1 MKKRSSALARNRR
14 DLDFSFVGASGARR
28 PTQVRA
34 DRPSVRF
41 SLNMRHLNSFC
52 PKWELQEEHARPET
66 DARRSCRARRG
77 GGWKRDTPQTGR
89 RHVVPIR
96 QARGAD
102 GVFSGWMGV
111 ILRTSEAPSGL
122 GASRVPSAQRGG
134 IHHGTVPHVQ
144 DRFFGSV
151 SAQGVNAVPLYGTG
165 CPTPAARRKSSS
177 GPRQAQHAATRP

>member
-1 MKKRSSALARNRR
+1 MENRDSR
-14 DLDFSFVGASGARR
+14 GLVGSRG
-28 PTQVRA
+28 
-34 DRPSVRF
+34 
-41 SLNMRHLNSFC
+41 
-52 PKWELQEEHARPET
+52 
-66 DARRSCRARRG
+66 SCRARRG

-102 GVFSGWMGV
+102 GVFSGWMRV

-177 GPRQAQHAATRP
+177 GPRQALHALRQEHTVLEVYQGSS